1 MNLRCCIF
9 PDWAPGK
16 SPAKCSFVF
25 MHLEQILI
33 LMGLNVFSLLFGF
46 STLLAVSLTPRQAVL
61 LSTSQQ
67 VSPLGDHEAAADPLN
82 LW

>member
-46 STLLAVSLTPRQAVL
+46 STLLAHSLTARQPVL
-61 LSTSQQ
+61 LSTGQQ
-67 VSPLGDHEAAADPLN
+67 VSLLGDH
-82 LW
+82 